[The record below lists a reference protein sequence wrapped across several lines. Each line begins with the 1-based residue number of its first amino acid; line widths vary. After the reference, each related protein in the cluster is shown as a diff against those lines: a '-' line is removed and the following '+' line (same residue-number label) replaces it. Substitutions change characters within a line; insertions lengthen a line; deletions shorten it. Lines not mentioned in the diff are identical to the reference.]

1 MFYRGYRQRRVAAK
15 PSIFLLFAGALLIAP
30 APATAFEADVH
41 YGLTD
46 WLARQAGFEP
56 TQAQIIATGDQR
68 VDSGDMP
75 DIDVV
80 ALYACLNKDEI
91 SARRAGIHHY
101 PSAAS
106 VAAPPETRAVSA
118 DSSTARKAAL
128 STLEVNPSQ
137 AAFRLLQLGEALHI
151 LQDSWAHQGI
161 PSVPQLGDAAFPCD
175 DHLAWGHPEA
185 RGGPQSHRAD
195 LTMDWPADT
204 AAMAQAT
211 YEIMTRYPAISDV
224 QRKPR
229 GWNEIRPE
237 LDAFISASSKTEK
250 AHWFAAH
257 AMSDASFL
265 EGISLPDGAEAFLLH
280 WPGRKLPPLSTEQSG
295 QHSVD
300 PELLD
305 FYNRFFTRWLGTE
318 DFASLAAE
326 FSGAPGASGGTKAAA
341 MSREELESRL
351 KLWRLHDHGRVAELA
366 LRREPLTAE
375 ERASIAA
382 IAQQPNAYVRYAPLA
397 SAYYPLLPYGDD
409 ISPLLPFFI
418 ATSAPD
424 AGHQQAIAI
433 AKFRH
438 APYDIVGVI
447 AQNIDAHW
455 RVTSIV
461 ATVDH

>member
-1 MFYRGYRQRRVAAK
+1 PIHLRPSLQCERPFGHERPTTAPGVNYSKGQTMWCERRTSSCFAVMAWL
-15 PSIFLLFAGALLIAP
+15 SLLLSAALLIAP

-91 SARRAGIHHY
+91 SARRAGVHHY
-101 PSAAS
+101 PSAAG
-106 VAAPPETRAVSA
+106 VPGAPEARAVSP
-118 DSSTARKAAL
+118 DSDVARKAAL
-128 STLEVNPSQ
+128 STLGVNPSQ
-137 AAFRLLQLGEALHI
+137 AAFRLLQLGESLHI

-161 PSVPQLGDAAFPCD
+161 PSVPQLSDTEFPCD
-175 DHLAWGHPEA
+175 SKLAWGLPEA

-204 AAMAQAT
+204 VAMAQAT
-211 YEIMTRYPAISDV
+211 YEILTRYPAISDV
-224 QRKPR
+224 QRKAR
-229 GWNEIRPE
+229 SWDDIRPD

-257 AMSDASFL
+257 SMSDASFL

-305 FYNRFFTRWLGTE
+305 
-318 DFASLAAE
+318 
-326 FSGAPGASGGTKAAA
+326 
-341 MSREELESRL
+341 
-351 KLWRLHDHGRVAELA
+351 
-366 LRREPLTAE
+366 
-375 ERASIAA
+375 
-382 IAQQPNAYVRYAPLA
+382 
-397 SAYYPLLPYGDD
+397 
-409 ISPLLPFFI
+409 
-418 ATSAPD
+418 
-424 AGHQQAIAI
+424 
-433 AKFRH
+433 
-438 APYDIVGVI
+438 
-447 AQNIDAHW
+447 
-455 RVTSIV
+455 
-461 ATVDH
+461 